1 MSPPR
6 PGFGS
11 KALALAVSA
20 LAALALGE
28 AWLRLARPERLA
40 TIEYPCFYEPDPELG
55 FRYQPNAAGRVA
67 GHFEIENL
75 ARTNSLGFYDEE
87 PLPPGEALPRILAVG
102 DSFTAA
108 MNVPRS
114 EVWTA
119 VLERRLR
126 AAGWPQADVVNLGL
140 DGTGSDVHA
149 ALIERELP
157 RFRPDVVLLAFFGND
172 FADVLNGRFTRECH
186 RGWVLSYQSEAQRS
200 DLRAR
205 VDAHLTRT
213 THRFLYEH
221 LQLVGLLTLALE
233 GPRSLHHIRYV
244 QPSAAEL
251 GIDDAARSRREPA
264 LTRAL
269 DALESIA
276 RSCNCRFVVT
286 PVPAKAGLAGS
297 LEVFRAR
304 TGERSFEI
312 FDVAPLIE
320 SRLDERGLE
329 PADLFFVNDAHLDAL
344 GNELFADA
352 VFELLA
358 PGLQPAN

>member
-1 MSPPR
+1 MSR
-6 PGFGS
+6 HAFGS
-11 KALALAVSA
+11 KALALAVSS

-28 AWLRLARPERLA
+28 ALLRVARPERLA

-55 FRYQPNAAGRVA
+55 FRYQPHASGRVA

-75 ARTNSLGFYDEE
+75 ARTNSLGFYDDE
-87 PLPPGEALPRILAVG
+87 PLPAGEAFPRILAVG

-140 DGTGSDVHA
+140 DGTGTDVHA

-157 RFRPDVVLLAFFGND
+157 RFRPDVVVLAFFGND
-172 FADVLNGRFTRECH
+172 FGDVLNGRFTRECH
-186 RGWVLSYQSEAQRS
+186 RGFVLSYQSDAQRR
-200 DLRAR
+200 DLQAR
-205 VDAHLTRT
+205 VDTHLARGA
-213 THRFLYEH
+213 HRFLYEH
-221 LQLVGLLTLALE
+221 LYLVRLLTLALE
-233 GPRSLHHIRYV
+233 GPRSLHHIQFV

-251 GIDDAARSRREPA
+251 GIDAAVRSQREPA
-264 LTRAL
+264 LERAL
-269 DALESIA
+269 DALERIA
-276 RSCNCRFVVT
+276 RECQCRLVVA

-297 LEVFRAR
+297 LEVFRERA
-304 TGERSFEI
+304 GERAFEI
-312 FDVAPLIE
+312 LDVAPLIQR
-320 SRLDERGLE
+320 RLDERGLA
-329 PADLFFVNDAHLDAL
+329 PADLFFVHDAHLDAQ

-352 VFELLA
+352 VFQLLT
-358 PGLQPAN
+358 PGLPRPN